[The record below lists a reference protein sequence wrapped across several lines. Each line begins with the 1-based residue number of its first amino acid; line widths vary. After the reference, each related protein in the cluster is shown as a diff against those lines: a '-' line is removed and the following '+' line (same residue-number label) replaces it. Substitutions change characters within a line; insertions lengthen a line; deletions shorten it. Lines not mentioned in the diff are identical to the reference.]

1 MHIHLMPFVAVWI
14 ALAGLVIGLAIYR
27 RRLFTR
33 TDEILH
39 MGNES
44 QIAKQAT
51 MAQRLDIIDR
61 WGKIMTVIVAL
72 YGVLLAAI
80 YFYQYWTESAQQLWG

>member
-1 MHIHLMPFVAVWI
+1 MHIRLMPFVAAWI
-14 ALAGLVIGLAIYR
+14 ALAGLVTGLAIYR
-27 RRLFTR
+27 RWLFTR

-39 MGNES
+39 MGDES